1 MNTIATTIF
10 NKQGREIILMPRN
23 EIAPEL
29 KEQALMRLLPPYS
42 WSLRQVAKE
51 VGTSPT
57 TIMKWRRQLE
67 REGLLMP
74 SDDNNDDCS
83 ASQIFTF
90 VLESALFSEHELA
103 EYCREK
109 GLYVD
114 QIKRWKQACVKANT
128 PDSVKKIETTKA
140 SRSDKRRIKELE
152 KELNRKEKAL
162 AETAAL
168 LVLREKF
175 NAVWEDK
182 EEE

>member
-1 MNTIATTIF
+1 
-10 NKQGREIILMPRN
+10 MPRN
-23 EIAPEL
+23 EISTEL

-42 WSLRQVAKE
+42 WSLRQIAKE

-67 REGLLMP
+67 DEGLLMP
-74 SDDNNDDCS
+74 KEANSDDWS
-83 ASQIFTF
+83 ADQIFTF
-90 VLESALFSEHELA
+90 VLETALLSEYELA

-114 QIKRWKQACVKANT
+114 QIKQWKQACVKANT
-128 PDSVKKIETTKA
+128 PDSVKKIAATKA
-140 SRSDKRRIKELE
+140 NRGDRRRIKVLE
-152 KELNRKEKAL
+152 RELNRKDKAL

>member
-1 MNTIATTIF
+1 
-10 NKQGREIILMPRN
+10 MPGN
-23 EIAPEL
+23 EISTEL

-42 WSLRQVAKE
+42 WSLRQIAKE

-67 REGLLMP
+67 DEGLLMP
-74 SDDNNDDCS
+74 KEANSDDWS
-83 ASQIFTF
+83 AEQIFTF
-90 VLESALFSEHELA
+90 VLETALLSEYELA

-114 QIKRWKQACVKANT
+114 QIKQWKQACVKANT
-128 PDSVKKIETTKA
+128 PDSVKKIAETKA
-140 SRSDKRRIKELE
+140 SKGDKRRIKVLE
-152 KELNRKEKAL
+152 KELNRKDKAL

-182 EEE
+182 EDE